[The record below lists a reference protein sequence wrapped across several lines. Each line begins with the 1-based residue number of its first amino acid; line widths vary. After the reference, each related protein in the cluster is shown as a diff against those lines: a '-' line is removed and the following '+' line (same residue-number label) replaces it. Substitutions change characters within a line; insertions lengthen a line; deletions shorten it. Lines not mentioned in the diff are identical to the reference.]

1 MSNGAADAESIKGK
15 YKVVEHTAD
24 IGIEVKSKTLAGL
37 FALSACAMFDL
48 MTDLAQV
55 WPGHKAEVSLQADS
69 QEELL
74 VTWLNELVF
83 RAEISGMFFSKFEVE
98 SVDEGSLK
106 AAAWGEPYD
115 ENKHSIDCSIKA
127 ATYHELEV
135 SQSDLGWSAR
145 VIFDV

>member
-1 MSNGAADAESIKGK
+1 MSRGAADARSIKGR

-24 IGIEVKSKTLAGL
+24 IGIETESETLAEL

-48 MTDLAQV
+48 MIDLADVRPTQ
-55 WPGHKAEVSLQADS
+55 KADVSLHADS

-83 RAEISGMFFSKFEVE
+83 RAEISGMFFSKFEVD

-115 ENKHSIDCSIKA
+115 EDRHTIDHSIKA

-135 SQSDLGWSAR
+135 SQSDRGWSAR